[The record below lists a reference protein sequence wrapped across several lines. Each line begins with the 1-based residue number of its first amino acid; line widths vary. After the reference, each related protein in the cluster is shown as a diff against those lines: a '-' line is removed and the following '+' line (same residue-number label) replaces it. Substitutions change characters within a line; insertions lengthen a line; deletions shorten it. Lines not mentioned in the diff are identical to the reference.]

1 MAETLTLFKYD
12 ADIHF
17 MLADDINKT
26 VNPPMNNKIIKI
38 YKGVDSVLNFY
49 VKDKDRKPVSL
60 ASGTLTAYLVNHT
73 TGNLLFSRLV
83 EEIDNTTGQAKLT
96 IRNKDLIGN
105 ESGFYDLSLTFENVD
120 GETLTLFAD
129 RANNVK
135 VAVEVKDGPIP
146 AFSESATITFTTPG
160 GTGSKEYSS
169 AIEVAS
175 ISPDT
180 KGLHTFVAYLTNY
193 IGNLHVEGSIDPIRD
208 AELIET
214 ELLLADLQ
222 TIEKNIERFEKL
234 VNKEKNADKKLRVL
248 VQLKKYCDKGN
259 MARTF
264 STAKDDIDFIE
275 SLFLLTRK
283 PILYVA
289 NVDEGEIV
297 NTKRNDYVEALFDFA
312 QKENNLAI
320 RLCGKIEQEIATL
333 DKKEKS
339 LFLDEYNLNEPGLN
353 KLINA
358 GFNLL
363 GLETYFTGGPKEVRA
378 WTINKGTTAPQAAGE
393 IHTDFEKG
401 FIKAE
406 AISYD
411 EFIKNKGWL
420 NSKNNGKMSI

>member
-1 MAETLTLFKYD
+1 MALRCGIVGLPNVGKSTIFNALTKSSIPSENYPFCTIEQHIGIVSLPDSRLDK
-12 ADIHF
+12 
-17 MLADDINKT
+17 L
-26 VNPPMNNKIIKI
+26 NKIFTPEKVTPASVEFIDI
-38 YKGVDSVLNFY
+38 AGLVRGANKGEGLGNQFLGQI
-49 VKDKDRKPVSL
+49 RQ
-60 ASGTLTAYLVNHT
+60 ASAIVHVV
-73 TGNLLFSRLV
+73 RC
-83 EEIDNTTGQAKLT
+83 
-96 IRNKDLIGN
+96 
-105 ESGFYDLSLTFENVD
+105 FEND
-120 GETLTLFAD
+120 
-129 RANNVK
+129 K
-135 VAVEVKDGPIP
+135 
-146 AFSESATITFTTPG
+146 IT
-160 GTGSKEYSS
+160 
-169 AIEVAS
+169 
-175 ISPDT
+175 
-180 KGLHTFVAYLTNY
+180 
-193 IGNLHVEGSIDPIRD
+193 HVEGSIDPIRD

-234 VNKEKNADKKLRVL
+234 VNKEKNADKKLRFL
-248 VQLKKYCDKGN
+248 VQLKKYCDEGN

-333 DKKEKS
+333 DKKEKA
-339 LFLDEYNLNEPGLN
+339 LFLDEYNLHEPGLN

-363 GLETYFTGGPKEVRA
+363 SLETFFTGGPKEVRA
-378 WTINKGTTAPQAAGE
+378 WTINKGTTAPKAAGE
-393 IHTDFEKG
+393 IHTDFERG

-406 AISYD
+406 V
-411 EFIKNKGWL
+411 IKYNDLIKFGSEKKVKDAGL
-420 NSKNNGKMSI
+420 SKLQGKEYIVEDGDCIYFHFNV

>member
-1 MAETLTLFKYD
+1 MALRCGIVGLPNVGKSTIFNALTKSLVPSENYPFCTIEQHIGIVSLPDSRLDK
-12 ADIHF
+12 
-17 MLADDINKT
+17 L
-26 VNPPMNNKIIKI
+26 NKIFTPEKI
-38 YKGVDSVLNFY
+38 TPASVEFIDIAGLVRGANKGEGLGNQFLGQI
-49 VKDKDRKPVSL
+49 RQ
-60 ASGTLTAYLVNHT
+60 ASAIVHVV
-73 TGNLLFSRLV
+73 RC
-83 EEIDNTTGQAKLT
+83 
-96 IRNKDLIGN
+96 
-105 ESGFYDLSLTFENVD
+105 FEND
-120 GETLTLFAD
+120 
-129 RANNVK
+129 K
-135 VAVEVKDGPIP
+135 
-146 AFSESATITFTTPG
+146 IT
-160 GTGSKEYSS
+160 
-169 AIEVAS
+169 
-175 ISPDT
+175 
-180 KGLHTFVAYLTNY
+180 
-193 IGNLHVEGSIDPIRD
+193 HVEGSIDPIRD

-214 ELLLADLQ
+214 ELLLADLH

-234 VNKEKNADKKLRVL
+234 VNKEKNADKKLGVL
-248 VQLKKYCDKGN
+248 VKLKKYCDEGN

-264 STAKDDIDFIE
+264 STAKENIDFIE

-378 WTINKGTTAPQAAGE
+378 WTINKSTTAPKAAGE

-401 FIKAE
+401 FIRAE
-406 AISYD
+406 TISYD
-411 EFIKNKGWL
+411 DFIANKGWV
-420 NSKNNGKMSI
+420 NSKTNGKMRLEGKDYIVKDGDILNFRFNT